1 MTMSNIEIKMELAKE
16 AVELIKEFGEEASI
30 VGDNPIKSIEIKEDG
45 SIIEIDHEY
54 DGLEEY
60 QLSKISSIFLSEMR
74 GWGPCSAGFYEAI
87 SLAEDDLEDEFKSL
101 SKTEFKEYVGNLK
114 YAEYRCEEIYIR
126 LEAIEKEAKELI

>member
-1 MTMSNIEIKMELAKE
+1 MEKKHL
-16 AVELIKEFGEEASI
+16 I

-87 SLAEDDLEDEFKSL
+87 SLAEGELEYEFKRL
-101 SKTEFKEYVGNLK
+101 SKKEFKEYVGNLK
-114 YAEYRCEEIYIR
+114 YAEYRCEEIYER
-126 LEAIEKEAKELI
+126 LKQIEREALELEK

>member
-1 MTMSNIEIKMELAKE
+1 MSNIERKMELAKE

-74 GWGPCSAGFYEAI
+74 GWGPCSAEFY
-87 SLAEDDLEDEFKSL
+87 
-101 SKTEFKEYVGNLK
+101 
-114 YAEYRCEEIYIR
+114 
-126 LEAIEKEAKELI
+126 

>member
-1 MTMSNIEIKMELAKE
+1 MNNVERKMALAKE
-16 AVELIKEFGEEASI
+16 AVELIKEFGEEESI
-30 VGDNPIKSIEIKEDG
+30 VGDNPIKSIEIKENG

-54 DGLEEY
+54 EGLEEY
-60 QLSKISSIFLSEMR
+60 KLSEISSIFLSEMR
-74 GWGPCSAGFYEAI
+74 GWGPCPAGFYEAI
-87 SLAEDDLEDEFKSL
+87 SLAENDLEDDFKNL

>member
-1 MTMSNIEIKMELAKE
+1 MNNVERKMALAKE
-16 AVELIKEFGEEASI
+16 AVELIKEFGEEESI
-30 VGDNPIKSIEIKEDG
+30 VGDNPIKSIEIKENG

-54 DGLEEY
+54 DGLKKYKLPE
-60 QLSKISSIFLSEMR
+60 ISSIFLSEMR

-114 YAEYRCEEIYIR
+114 YAEYRCEEIYKR
-126 LEAIEKEAKELI
+126 LEEIEREVCNL

>member
-1 MTMSNIEIKMELAKE
+1 MSNIERKMELAKE

-87 SLAEDDLEDEFKSL
+87 SLAEDGLEDKFKSL

-126 LEAIEKEAKELI
+126 LEDIEKEAKELI